1 MAHFRFSAFADEAS
15 GSIKE
20 QIAACH
26 KNGIEFIELRNVD
39 GKNISNFT
47 VEEARELKKTLDE
60 GDMWTVSTAD
70 RTMPYKSSTKPAVTG
85 N

>member
-60 GDMWTVSTAD
+60 GEHLPILFIDL
-70 RTMPYKSSTKPAVTG
+70 SSFS
-85 N
+85 NNM